1 MTKERYI
8 RDQVIE
14 DLANKMVFIG
24 GPRQVGKTTFSQSIY
39 SKKDVQYLN
48 WDIDLHRAEILKKE
62 FQNKKLLIFD
72 EIHKNRKW
80 RGYLKGIYDQNK
92 FNQSTQQIL
101 VTGSAR
107 LDYYRY
113 GGDSLQGRYHYIRLL
128 PFTYGEIKGK
138 SLSDLNQLMQHSGFP
153 EPFFAGK
160 EKTTR
165 RWSNEYISR
174 LSREEISTLERVTDL
189 GSIELLAHNLGQYV
203 GGPLSI
209 NSLRENFQVAHET
222 LSKWIEILERLYL
235 VFRIS
240 PFTGN
245 KIRSVKKEQK
255 LYFYN
260 WTYVADPSYRFENL
274 IALHLL
280 KYCYWENDSNGRNL
294 SLHFSKQKN
303 APEIDFVVCEN
314 NKPLYFIEAK
324 LSDQE
329 LNPRL
334 EYFKKKYP
342 QAQYFQVHLNGKK
355 DYRTYNGIR
364 VLPAHVFFNEYIS
377 I

>member
-1 MTKERYI
+1 MTKNRYI
-8 RDQVIE
+8 HDQVIE
-14 DLANKMVFIG
+14 DLTQKMVFIG
-24 GPRQVGKTTFSQSIY
+24 GPRQVGKTTFSQSLY
-39 SKKDVQYLN
+39 KKSDVQYLN

-92 FNQSTQQIL
+92 FSQNSQQIL

-107 LDYYRY
+107 LDYYRF

-128 PFTYGEIKGK
+128 PFTFNEVKGRN
-138 SLSDLNQLMQHSGFP
+138 LSDMQTLMSHSGFP
-153 EPFFAGK
+153 EPFLAAR
-160 EKTTR
+160 EKTTK

-174 LSREEISTLERVTDL
+174 LAREEINTLERVSDL

-209 NSLRENFQVAHET
+209 NGLRENFQVAHET
-222 LSKWIEILERLYL
+222 LSKWVEILERLYL

-240 PFTGN
+240 PFIGN
-245 KIRSVKKEQK
+245 KIKSVKKEQK

-260 WTYVADPSYRFENL
+260 WTYVDDASYRFENL
-274 IALHLL
+274 VALHLL
-280 KYCYWENDSNGRNL
+280 KYCYWENDSNGRSL

-303 APEIDFVVCEN
+303 TPEIDFVICEKN
-314 NKPLYFIEAK
+314 EPLFFIEAK

-329 LNPRL
+329 LNPRFA
-334 EYFKKKYP
+334 YFKQKYP
-342 QAQYFQVHLNGKK
+342 AAQFFQVHLLGKK
-355 DYRTYNGIR
+355 DYQTSSGIR
-364 VLPAHVFFNEYIS
+364 VLPAHLFFQDYIKV
-377 I
+377 